1 VAIGPGAAYLKPMK
15 IVLGAVLALTAAL
28 ALTGCQKSDDDA
40 FGKRVHAYLMEHPEV
55 IREAADRLQQK
66 EKAALAKAST
76 DALGKFRGQLER
88 DPRDF
93 VANPDG
99 QLTLVEFF
107 DYRCGYCKIAA
118 PQVLQLIRE
127 NPDVRFVFKEFPIFG
142 DVSDTAAK
150 LALTPQVKAKGLEV
164 YQGWMAE
171 KALDEAAIDRHL
183 QAAGVDPAAA
193 RKAAEDPAIARQI
206 LDTRALASGLGLQ
219 GTPAFVIGD
228 TLVPGADLAAVR
240 AAITVAKAGK
250 LKTAS

>member
-1 VAIGPGAAYLKPMK
+1 
-15 IVLGAVLALTAAL
+15 
-28 ALTGCQKSDDDA
+28 
-40 FGKRVHAYLMEHPEV
+40 
-55 IREAADRLQQK
+55 
-66 EKAALAKAST
+66 
-76 DALGKFRGQLER
+76 
-88 DPRDF
+88 
-93 VANPDG
+93 
-99 QLTLVEFF
+99 
-107 DYRCGYCKIAA
+107 
-118 PQVLQLIRE
+118 VLQLIRE

>member
-1 VAIGPGAAYLKPMK
+1 MK
-15 IVLGAVLALTAAL
+15 IVLGAALAFTAAL
-28 ALTGCQKSDDDA
+28 ALAGCQKSSDEV
-40 FGKRVHAYLMEHPEV
+40 FGKRVHAYLLEHPEV

-66 EKAALAKAST
+66 ERAALAKAST
-76 DALGKFRGQLER
+76 DALGKFRSQLER

-93 VANPDG
+93 VANPNG
-99 QLTLVEFF
+99 RLTVVEFF

-150 LALTPQVKAKGLEV
+150 LALTPQVKAKGLEI

-171 KALDEAAIDRHL
+171 KALTEEAIDRHL
-183 QAAGVDPAAA
+183 QAAGVDPAGA
-193 RKAAEDPAIARQI
+193 RKAAEDPAITRQI
-206 LDTRALASGLGLQ
+206 LDTRTLASGLGLQ

-228 TLVPGADLAAVR
+228 TLVPGADMAAVR

-250 LKTAS
+250 LKTLS